1 MHQDKQL
8 CVCLSSHSP
17 AAMKP
22 WQSRKLKKKVLH
34 EDWVRPEPE
43 VKTLLFS
50 CHDDAFG
57 LRPITLEAVVS
68 CGILWGEQRNT
79 LRVLLMDKSV
89 CLIHTDPLFMVNPPS
104 TGLNLHTRTCTHTH
118 THTRAQS
125 LSHSLTQLPHRSGAI
140 RLTPPESLVLRV
152 AEAKASRP
160 CRDLWP
166 WCRSWSRGAERC
178 LCF

>member
-22 WQSRKLKKKVLH
+22 WQSRKLKKKRSFMRTGWGLNQKWKH
-34 EDWVRPEPE
+34 FCSAAM
-43 VKTLLFS
+43 TTHL
-50 CHDDAFG
+50 G

-68 CGILWGEQRNT
+68 CHILWGEQRNT

-118 THTRAQS
+118 NPF
-125 LSHSLTQLPHRSGAI
+125 SHSLTQLPHRTRAI
-140 RLTPPESLVLRV
+140 LLTPPESRSGPRGRRGQNLQ
-152 AEAKASRP
+152 A
-160 CRDLWP
+160 
-166 WCRSWSRGAERC
+166 RSWPFTLMQELEQGAERC